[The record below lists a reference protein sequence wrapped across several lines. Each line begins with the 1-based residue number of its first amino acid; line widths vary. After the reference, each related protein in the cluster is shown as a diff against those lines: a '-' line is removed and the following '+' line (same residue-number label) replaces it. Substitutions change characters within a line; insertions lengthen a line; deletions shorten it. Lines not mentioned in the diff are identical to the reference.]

1 MTSRSRDLPGAQPR
15 MHARTA
21 DLLAARIADGS
32 LPPGTA
38 LFESRLAAL
47 LGTSRGPTRQ
57 ALARLEAQ
65 GLVRRAEGRGYVVAG
80 AARRPGAALLVG
92 LDGLRLAPSASWE
105 RVYAEVERAI
115 VARMAFAT
123 WRVVE
128 TDLARHHGVSRTVAR
143 EVIARLHQRG
153 LLRRDDR
160 ARWYAPALTAAHVG
174 ELYEVRALLEPAALT
189 AAAPRLPAGFAS
201 GLRTRVAAAMMRA
214 EILDGAELDEL
225 EADLHVRLLGHCPN
239 ATLME
244 AVRLHQSLLV
254 AHSFLYAWV
263 PRLFPAEPFLPEH
276 LAVLTPL
283 EAGKVAE
290 SAEALRRHLRD
301 SLARAVARI
310 EQVKRAPQPP
320 ALPYL
325 RSVP

>member
-15 MHARTA
+15 LHARA
-21 DLLAARIADGS
+21 AELLAARIADGS
-32 LPPGTA
+32 LPPGTM

-57 ALARLEAQ
+57 ALARLAAE
-65 GLVRRAEGRGYVVAG
+65 GLVQRAEGRGYLVAG
-80 AARRPGAALLVG
+80 AAKRPGAAALAG
-92 LDGLRLAPSASWE
+92 LDGVRLAPAASWQ
-105 RVYAEVERAI
+105 RIYAEVEQAI
-115 VARMAFAT
+115 VARLAFAT

-143 EVIARLHQRG
+143 EVMARLHQRG

-174 ELYEVRALLEPAALT
+174 ELYEVRALLEPAALA

-201 GLRTRVAAAMMRA
+201 GLRARIEAAMARA
-214 EILDGAELDEL
+214 ESLDGAALDAL
-225 EADLHVRLLGHCPN
+225 EADLHIHLLGHCPN

-263 PRLFPAEPFLPEH
+263 PKLFPAEPFLPEH
-276 LAVLTPL
+276 LAVLMLL
-283 EAGKVAE
+283 EAGRVAD
-290 SAEALRRHLRD
+290 AAAALRRHLQD
-301 SLARAVARI
+301 SLARAMARI
-310 EQVKRAPQPP
+310 EQVKQAPPPP

-325 RSVP
+325 LPA

>member
-21 DLLAARIADGS
+21 ELLTARIADGS

-57 ALARLEAQ
+57 ALARLEAE

-80 AARRPGAALLVG
+80 AAKRPGAAPLAG
-92 LDGLRLAPSASWE
+92 LDGVRLAPSASWE

-143 EVIARLHQRG
+143 EVMARLHQRG

-160 ARWYAPALTAAHVG
+160 ARWYAPALTAAHIG

-189 AAAPRLPAGFAS
+189 AAAPRLPVGFVS
-201 GLRTRVAAAMMRA
+201 GLRTRIEEAMVRA
-214 EILDGAELDEL
+214 EILDGPALDDL
-225 EADLHVRLLGHCPN
+225 EADLHIRLLGHCPN

-263 PRLFPAEPFLPEH
+263 PRLFRAEPFLPEH
-276 LAVLTPL
+276 LAVLLPL
-283 EAGKVAE
+283 EAGEVAE
-290 SAEALRRHLRD
+290 AAAALRRHLHD
-301 SLARAVARI
+301 SLARAIARI

-320 ALPYL
+320 VLPYL
-325 RSVP
+325 QPA